1 MSALVDPLVLEPYV
15 LALGAVAGAF
25 LKAKWTAGQEVASRE
40 TLQDCFFALVL
51 GIMWPYDFAVPESV
65 GYIGGLAW
73 PPFRLPMAMPLPVK
87 GVLMAALSALFI
99 SLIKK
104 LLMQFPERFATL
116 IGTKTNGSVPP
127 GKTGETDARK
137 P

>member
-1 MSALVDPLVLEPYV
+1 MSGFPDALVLEPYV

-25 LKAKWTAGQEVASRE
+25 LKAKWTAGQETWGRE

-51 GIMWPYDFAVPESV
+51 GILWPYDVAVPESV
-65 GYIGGLAW
+65 PYIGGLAW

-99 SLIKK
+99 GLIKK
-104 LLMQFPERFATL
+104 LLMQFPERFANIL
-116 IGTKTNGSVPP
+116 GTTPP
-127 GKTGETDARK
+127 LKKELPDAPK